1 MPRNTVRPLGAG
13 ATRRPTHITFVAAA
27 AGLVLASAACGD
39 EAGQENHEDFDGAK
53 FSNPT
58 NVDNEWMSL
67 KPGTRWVWEG
77 TTVDDDEVLPH
88 RVVINVTD
96 LTKVIGGVESVV
108 TWDLDYS
115 DGELVEAELA
125 FFAQDDDGNVWRM
138 GEYPEEY
145 EDGEFVVAPAWVHGV
160 EGAVAGISMRAD
172 PKVGTPSYSQGW
184 GPGVDFTDRGKV
196 HEFVDEVCVPL
207 DCYKNV
213 LVIDESSLSEPDAHQ
228 FKYWAKGA
236 GNVRVGWAGE
246 GEKTQEVLELISMKQ
261 LDEEGL
267 AEVRAGARALEK
279 GAYER
284 SKDVYGETP
293 PLQQRGG
300 EK

>member
-1 MPRNTVRPLGAG
+1 MMSRNSTRPPGVGSEGKRAH
-13 ATRRPTHITFVAAA
+13 TMIIAAA

-39 EAGQENHEDFDGAK
+39 EPGEKNFEDFDGAT
-53 FSNPT
+53 FTDPT

-67 KPGTRWVWEG
+67 KPGMRWIWEG
-77 TTVDDDEVLPH
+77 TSVDDGEELPH

-96 LTKVIGGVESVV
+96 LTKMVGGVQSVV
-108 TWDLDYS
+108 TWDLDYQ
-115 DGELVEAELA
+115 DDELVEAEIA

-145 EDGEFVVAPAWVHGV
+145 EEGEFALAPTWVHGI
-160 EGAVAGISMRAD
+160 EGAVAGISMRGD

-184 GPGVDFTDRGKV
+184 GPGVGFTDRGKV

-213 LVIDESSLSEPDAHQ
+213 LAIDESSLAEPDAHQ
-228 FKYWAKGA
+228 FKYWAKGV

-246 GEKTQEVLELISMKQ
+246 GEKTQ
-261 LDEEGL
+261 
-267 AEVRAGARALEK
+267 
-279 GAYER
+279 
-284 SKDVYGETP
+284 
-293 PLQQRGG
+293 
-300 EK
+300 